1 MSEWSG
7 TLPGFESVPSAEK
20 STRSFPLPEGRLVR
34 VQPDITAITQSFT
47 YEVPEAWESDG
58 RAEKVA
64 VGSLVRVD
72 FAGRRTAGWVTAVDV
87 EHDPTMEIAP
97 LRKWS
102 SVGPSQEILELSE
115 WAAHRW
121 YGRTVHFLRAA
132 SPPQMVAQLPQPAS
146 ATSGAPDGPLHHL
159 FDHTGVTIVETP
171 PADRG
176 IDLALGAAAKGRALV
191 LVPTIADRRYVA
203 GQLKAAGVAVAEYPE
218 QWARAAAGAVV
229 VGTRAAALA
238 PLDDIDAVVVI
249 DEHDSAFKEERSPT
263 WNARDIAI
271 ERARRAG
278 VPSILSSPSPSL
290 EALVGSDRRL
300 IPERSAQRNG
310 WPFVQVVDMR
320 RSETPGLLSAELV
333 DAVRSDGAVACI
345 LNRKGRAQMLACSRC
360 DTLADCETCGAAVHQ
375 PDQVLVCRSCGSER
389 PVVCGSCGTTKM
401 KLIRPGLSRVA
412 EELTALAKRPVIEV
426 TAETESKELRGDHLF
441 IGTQALLHR
450 IESATAVIF
459 LDFDQELAQ
468 PRARA
473 AETAF
478 AHLALAARRVGNRQG
493 GGRVIV
499 QTRRPTDIVIEAA
512 VHGDPSRVANAQ
524 RDVRQLLKQPPYG
537 AWALV
542 SGAGGETY
550 VDALRSTIA
559 DGAEQVE
566 IRELD
571 DQWRVSAPDHD
582 TLLNALHQTER
593 PAERLRVE
601 VDPIDI

>member
-1 MSEWSG
+1 MG
-7 TLPGFESVPSAEK
+7 DRADTLPGFEPAPP
-20 STRSFPLPEGRLVR
+20 SFPRPAGRLVR
-34 VQPDITAITQSFT
+34 VQPDITAIEQSFT
-47 YEVPEAWESDG
+47 YEVPVAWEADG
-58 RAEKVA
+58 RADKVA

-87 EHDPTMEIAP
+87 DHDPSLSVAA
-97 LRKWS
+97 LKKWS
-102 SVGPSQEILELSE
+102 SVGPPASIVDLAD

-121 YGRTVHFLRAA
+121 YGRAVHFLRAA
-132 SPPQMVAQLPQPAS
+132 SPPQMVSQLPSPPPTRAEG
-146 ATSGAPDGPLHHL
+146 TDGPLRQL
-159 FDHTGVTIVETP
+159 FDHAGITLVETS

-176 IDLALGAAAKGRALV
+176 VDLAHGAAAQGRAIV
-191 LVPTIADRRYVA
+191 LVPTIADRRHLA
-203 GQLKAAGVAVAEYPE
+203 AQLKAAGVSVAEYPE

-229 VGTRAAALA
+229 VGTRAAAFA
-238 PLDDIDAVVVI
+238 PLDDLDAVVVI
-249 DEHDSAFKEERSPT
+249 DEHDSAFKEERTPT
-263 WNARDIAI
+263 WNARDVVI

-278 VPSILSSPSPSL
+278 VPCVLSSPSPSL
-290 EALVGSDRRL
+290 ESLVRSDRRL
-300 IPERSAQRNG
+300 VPERSAQRNG

-320 RSETPGLLSAELV
+320 RSETPGLLSTELV
-333 DAVRSDGAVACI
+333 DSVRSDGAVACI

-360 DTLADCETCGAAVHQ
+360 DTLADCEKCRAAVHQ
-375 PDQVLVCRSCGSER
+375 PDKVLVCRSCGSER
-389 PVVCGSCGTTKM
+389 PVVCGACGTTKM

-412 EELTALAKRPVIEV
+412 EELVALAKRPVIEV
-426 TAETESKELRGDHLF
+426 TAETENKELRGNHLF

-468 PRARA
+468 PRFRA
-473 AETAF
+473 AENAF
-478 AHLALAARRVGNRQG
+478 AALALAARRVGNRQA

-499 QTRRPTDIVIEAA
+499 QTRRPDDNVVQAA
-512 VHGDPSRVANAQ
+512 VHGDPGRVANAQ
-524 RDVRQLLKQPPYG
+524 RDVRQLLSQPPYG

-542 SGAGGETY
+542 SGAGAETY
-550 VDALRSTIA
+550 VATLRSSIA
-559 DGAEQVE
+559 DRVEQAEQIE

-582 TLLNALHQTER
+582 ALLDVLHRTER